1 MKTLSFFVFFVCC
14 VAIVEAQERVM
25 DKAAFDAVV
34 SEGSQHTTRWKGE
47 KYRMTVATS
56 TRVAGQRQ
64 SDYSSKMIFEWGS
77 GSEFRSVSTSKFG
90 DNPVAKREMLYPG
103 NCECVYSR
111 SGEGSWT
118 RKERQKTTNPAP
130 EKKESPFD
138 VVASEVKYAHVG
150 AGSLLNKPVQIYV
163 KTERGTTQSKSNGH
177 TTESDVKVTYW
188 IDADGIVLKREYASE
203 NRSAAVTSHTSVVT
217 EWELDPSISFTAPE
231 IVP

>member
-1 MKTLSFFVFFVCC
+1 
-14 VAIVEAQERVM
+14 M

-34 SEGSQHTTRWKGE
+34 SEGSQHKTRWKGE

-56 TRVAGQRQ
+56 SRVAGRRQ
-64 SDYSSKMIFEWGS
+64 TDWSSKMIFEYGS
-77 GSEFRSVSTSKFG
+77 GSEFRSVTTSQFG
-90 DNPVAKREMLYPG
+90 DNPVAKKEMLLPG
-103 NCECVYSR
+103 NCDCVYSR

-118 RKERQKTTNPAP
+118 RKEHQKTTNPAP

-138 VVASEVKYAHVG
+138 VVANEVKYAHVG

-163 KTERGTTQSKSNGH
+163 KTERGTTQSKSNGD

-203 NRSAAVTSHTSVVT
+203 NRGAVISHTSIVT